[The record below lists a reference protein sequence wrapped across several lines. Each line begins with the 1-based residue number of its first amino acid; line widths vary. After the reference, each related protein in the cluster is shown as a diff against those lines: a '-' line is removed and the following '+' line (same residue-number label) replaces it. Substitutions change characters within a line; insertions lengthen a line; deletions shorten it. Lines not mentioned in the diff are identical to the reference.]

1 MSVRKLAN
9 EYRVSPFDERAYREE
24 TSLKQSQDNAVS
36 SKCMPIIRETHANHN
51 SSPRNTQTSEE
62 VAWTNLA
69 SKDSSRRLEDDVSGE
84 EDERHSGLIITSQCQ
99 LMYLNGCSQLQHPA
113 ILTYLI
119 PTVNSNSAFIP
130 AIAALDKFDLSI
142 RETQY
147 MTPTTATSR
156 LSRR

>member
-1 MSVRKLAN
+1 MCFRQST
-9 EYRVSPFDERAYREE
+9 YREE
-24 TSLKQSQDNAVS
+24 ASLKQSQDNTTR
-36 SKCMPIIRETHANHN
+36 SKRMPIIRETHANHD
-51 SSPRNTQTSEE
+51 SSPRNTEASEE
-62 VAWTNLA
+62 VARSDLA
-69 SKDSSRRLEDDVSGE
+69 CENSSRRLEDDVSGE
-84 EDERHSGLIITSQCQ
+84 EDERHSRLVITSQCQ

-156 LSRR
+156 LLRR